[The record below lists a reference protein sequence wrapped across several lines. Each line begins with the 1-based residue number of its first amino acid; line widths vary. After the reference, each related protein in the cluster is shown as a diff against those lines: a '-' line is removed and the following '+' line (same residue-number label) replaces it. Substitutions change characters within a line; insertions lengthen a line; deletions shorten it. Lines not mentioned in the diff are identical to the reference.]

1 MPMMPASKRRRP
13 SQMQRTLHCLVASF
27 LSVSLLVAACTD
39 AADSPDD
46 AVGREPTITPIVIT
60 IALSPTP
67 VPIPPPTA
75 TLPPTATSVPSP
87 TTPPT
92 PRPTATAIPP
102 TLAPTAAPTAAP
114 RSASTATP
122 ETAILLGPLVNHNV
136 AMPEVPISATTGITS
151 TTQFSLTEVPP
162 PVPPVKLPPG
172 TINIALLGL
181 DTRPNGGSSLSDV
194 IIIASINPNT
204 PAVTLLSIPRDTL
217 VYIPNRKMAK
227 VNTAFAS
234 SPDVFKQTI
243 LYNFGLNVDYYA
255 TINFAGIVNAVNT
268 LGGIDIVAT
277 CPLYQVFP
285 KDPYYMADPIT
296 PLTVTVP
303 YTDTFTGEVWEPG
316 QPVPTQT
323 INLPRPGVYTLNG
336 QQALAFARARYGV
349 PGGDIDRGRRAQQ
362 VVRALLN
369 KARSNGVITLTQL
382 PALLNQF
389 SRHVKT
395 DLTLDQILALVLQA
409 DRFDDGVIRSRYFD
423 GVGLTGLTLP
433 EAGSVLIP
441 DRANIAPYLQQAL
454 GVPLNQR
461 AGSGIPIEVWNGT
474 RQPGFGQVA
483 ASRLREL
490 GFEVISVQETDETYA
505 KTQVIDF
512 TTTAKGSAIPLLQ
525 RTFGIKA
532 ENIIAQPNPDGPR
545 YRIIA
550 GQDFDPCYHRT
561 TPPSVR
567 YQTVAT
573 PMAPTDTAADPAAT
587 ADAIRPEAT
596 PLPPVIV
603 DPNQPPV
610 TQEPPAEPTQPPEPT
625 PDPNAPPP

>member
-1 MPMMPASKRRRP
+1 MMPASKCRRP
-13 SQMQRTLHCLVASF
+13 SRMQRTLHRLVAAL
-27 LSVSLLVAACTD
+27 LSVSLWVAACTD
-39 AADSPDD
+39 AADSSGD
-46 AVGREPTITPIVIT
+46 AVGQEPTITPTVIT
-60 IALSPTP
+60 IAWLPTP

-75 TLPPTATSVPSP
+75 TLPPTATSLLSP
-87 TTPPT
+87 TPTPT
-92 PRPTATAIPP
+92 PRPTATASPVA
-102 TLAPTAAPTAAP
+102 TL
-114 RSASTATP
+114 
-122 ETAILLGPLVNHNV
+122 EVAISLGALVSRKV
-136 AMPEVPISATTGITS
+136 AMPAVPISATTGITS

-162 PVPPVKLPPG
+162 PVPPVRLPPG

-181 DTRPNGGSSLSDV
+181 DTRPNDGRSLSDV
-194 IIIASINPNT
+194 IIIASINPNA

-227 VNTAFAS
+227 VNTAFAV

-285 KDPYYMADPIT
+285 KDPYYMADPVM
-296 PLTVTVP
+296 PLTVTAP

-349 PGGDIDRGRRAQQ
+349 PGSDIDRGRRAQQ

-389 SRHVKT
+389 SRYVKT
-395 DLTLDQILALVLQA
+395 DLTLDQILALALQA

-423 GVGLTGLTLP
+423 GVGMTGLTLP
-433 EAGSVLIP
+433 EVGSVLIP
-441 DRANIAPYLQQAL
+441 DRANIAPYLQQVL
-454 GVPLNQR
+454 SVPLNQR
-461 AGSGIPIEVWNGT
+461 AGSSIPIEVWNGT
-474 RQPGFGQVA
+474 RRPGFGQVA

-490 GFEVISVQETDETYA
+490 GFEVVSVQETDETYA

-532 ENIIAQPNPDGPR
+532 ENIVAQPNPDGPR

-561 TPPSVR
+561 TPPNVR
-567 YQTVAT
+567 YQTAAT
-573 PMAPTDTAADPAAT
+573 PVAPADAAADPTAP
-587 ADAIRPEAT
+587 ADAIPPAAT

-610 TQEPPAEPTQPPEPT
+610 TQQPPAEPAQPPEST
-625 PDPNAPPP
+625 PNPNAPP